1 MRNAFLY
8 AAGLVFLTLAKAKN
22 VLRGYT
28 SPKTFELSDAE
39 RCIAYDLKVVDEWL
53 SYLKAYTG
61 TDGSVRDQ
69 RVLELGPGSDLGV
82 GVYLLAKGAAAY
94 NACDVNDLMSSV
106 PPSFYAALIERIGAR
121 EGAAATASLGDEI
134 KGARAGEP
142 SRLRLAVRE
151 DFDLA
156 AAFGANSIDLVFSQA
171 AFEHFDDVVK
181 TVRQLS
187 DVCKPGAIIVA
198 EIDLKTHSRWIRD
211 KDPNN
216 IYRYSEG
223 VYGIFRFRGTPN
235 RVRPYRYREIFEAH
249 GWTEVS
255 ITPIERLRE
264 PLERF
269 AAHTAFQHP
278 RNQLEFLSVV
288 LCARKAQDPA
298 PLTASPAQ
306 APR

>member
-8 AAGLVFLTLAKAKN
+8 AAGLVFLTLAKTKN
-22 VLRGYT
+22 ALRGYT

-61 TDGSVRDQ
+61 TDPSVRAQ
-69 RVLELGPGSDLGV
+69 HVLELGPGSDLGV
-82 GVYLLAKGAAAY
+82 GLYLLAKGAATY
-94 NACDVNDLMSSV
+94 SACDVNDLTSSV
-106 PPSFYAALIERIGAR
+106 PQSFYAALIERIGAR
-121 EGAAATASLGDEI
+121 EGPATTGALEDEI
-134 KGARAGEP
+134 KAARAGKP
-142 SRLRLAVRE
+142 SRLHLAVRE

-171 AFEHFDDVVK
+171 AFEHFDDVGK
-181 TVRQLS
+181 TVQQLS
-187 DVCKPGAIIVA
+187 SVCKPGARIVA

-223 VYGIFRFRGTPN
+223 LYRAFRFRGTPN

-255 ITPIERLRE
+255 ITPIERLSK

-269 AAHTAFQHP
+269 AAHAAFQHP

-288 LCARKAQDPA
+288 LCARKGEHAA
-298 PLTASPAQ
+298 PLNGSPTQ